1 MWYTNNQF
9 WTPRSLYRWGHR
21 LTSLFCKTV
30 GRLEAQGV
38 EHIPREG
45 GVLLLSNHVSFLDP
59 VIVGSAAS
67 REVHYMARSNA
78 FDIPGLGKLISAYN
92 AYPVNRGAADLG
104 ALRKTISLLKDGNA
118 VLIFPEGTRSVDGTL
133 GKARD
138 GACFIAHRAG
148 VPTIPVF
155 HRGAERV
162 LPRNSRRLRRA
173 KLTVTFGEPLEL
185 TTDGFETKREM
196 YQQMGNQI
204 MDAIADLRDKT
215 LSL

>member
-9 WTPRSLYRWGHR
+9 WTSRPLYRWGHR
-21 LTSLFCKTV
+21 ITNLFCKTV
-30 GRLEAQGV
+30 GRLEVRGI

-45 GVLLLSNHVSFLDP
+45 GVLFVSNHVSFLDP

-78 FDIPGLGKLISAYN
+78 FDIPGLGKLIAAYN
-92 AYPVNRGAADLG
+92 AYPVNRGAPDLG
-104 ALRKTISLLKDGNA
+104 ALRKTISLLKNGNV
-118 VLIFPEGTRSVDGTL
+118 VLIFPEGTRSADGTL

-138 GACFIAHRAG
+138 GACFIAHRSG

-155 HRGAERV
+155 HSGAERV
-162 LPRNSRRLRRA
+162 LPRNSKWLRRSQ
-173 KLTVTFGEPLEL
+173 LIVTFGKPLEL
-185 TTDGFETKREM
+185 TTGEFETNREM
-196 YQQMGNQI
+196 YQHMGNQI

-215 LSL
+215 LNS